1 MKNKYERLNKIEK
14 KDAIKNYKESSESN
28 ANIYK
33 KFNRLRVIC
42 VIGILYSI
50 ISFVVDFY
58 LTNNSFDFV
67 MDGILLIFC
76 LIIFISCNRMLGN
89 QINNYLI
96 KNKK

>member
-1 MKNKYERLNKIEK
+1 MKNKYERLSKSEK
-14 KDAIKNYKESSESN
+14 KDARNKYKESNEAN

-42 VIGILYSI
+42 VIGIVYSI

-58 LTNNSFDFV
+58 LTNNVFDFV
-67 MDGILLIFC
+67 MDGVLLIFC
-76 LIIFISCNRMLGN
+76 LIIFMSSNKMLGN